1 MKRPLLYV
9 LLFSALSFGQRGAAA
24 LVLKGITV
32 TPHVQSVELRYRRE
46 PDRSL
51 GARVQLFLRNEGME
65 RLSQFLR
72 SPK

>member
-9 LLFSALSFGQRGAAA
+9 LLFSALSFGRRGAAA
-24 LVLKGITV
+24 LILKGITV

-72 SPK
+72 SPR